1 MSRPYKKEAERA
13 HCSGPPFLWRV
24 GADTIRPPGRSPL
37 FRAISPS
44 GDSGTGYVSCAG
56 PDEGIGLRAADSRP
70 YKKETERAHCPGPP
84 FPRCV
89 GADSI
94 RPPGRSP
101 LFRAISPS
109 GDSGTGRVSCAGPD
123 KGIGLRAADSR
134 PYKEAAERAHCPG
147 PPFLWRV
154 GADSIR
160 PPGVCPVVPGNFALL
175 GQRDGLRLMCR
186 ARRGYR
192 AAGG

>member
-1 MSRPYKKEAERA
+1 M
-13 HCSGPPFLWRV
+13 HCPGPPFPRCV
-24 GADTIRPPGRSPL
+24 GADTIRPPGERPPL

-134 PYKEAAERAHCPG
+134 PCKEDAEWAHCSG

-154 GADSIR
+154 GADTIR
-160 PPGVCPVVPGNFALL
+160 PPGAPPVVSGNFVLP
-175 GQRDGLRLMCR
+175 GQRDRPRFVRR
-186 ARRGYR
+186 ARCPHR